1 MVMTQQYLIG
11 ELSLRLAQL
20 QVLVADEASVHDVV
34 RLRRLAEAVPV
45 AELASIAT
53 RAIELVDDL
62 CWDAVARGDVAAF
75 SRESAASAELYE
87 FGVCAGLLEEG

>member
-1 MVMTQQYLIG
+1 MGMTQQYLIG

-20 QVLVADEASVHDVV
+20 QALVADQESVHDLV
-34 RLRRLAEAVPV
+34 RLRRLAEAAPV
-45 AELASIAT
+45 AELASIT
-53 RAIELVDDL
+53 TCAIELVDDL

-75 SRESAASAELYE
+75 GRESAAAAELYE